1 MRKVTIFLLILLFV
15 IIYESLY
22 SSITRYFNS
31 TKLFNKAK
39 NIAKRKNKKLLVIGD
54 PCIGNVIFNK
64 LQKAIPNYQHGDV
77 TIDLYGCS
85 KCEKVDINDEY
96 ILNMYENNNYV
107 VFETGT
113 LSFSKNIE
121 KTIKEIK
128 RISGG
133 DFFSSGGTYSYYW
146 EYIGSKI
153 YSLKYP
159 DTLKYMIYPFD
170 STKDRIY
177 KAKKLFDDRDYVYLK
192 FNAI

>member
-1 MRKVTIFLLILLFV
+1 MNNFIIFLLILLFI

-22 SSITRYFNS
+22 SSINRYFNS
-31 TKLFNKAK
+31 TRLYNKAK
-39 NIAKRKNKKLLVIGD
+39 NIATKKNKKLLVIGD
-54 PCIGNVIFNK
+54 PCIGNVIFNYI
-64 LQKAIPNYQHGDV
+64 QKMFPNYGHGNV
-77 TIDLYGCS
+77 TIDLYGCN

-96 ILNMYENNNYV
+96 ILGMYENNNYV

-113 LSFSKNIE
+113 LSFSKDIK

-146 EYIGSKI
+146 EYIGSKM

-170 STKDRIY
+170 STKNKLY
-177 KAKKLFDDRDYVYLK
+177 KSKKLFGDRKYINLN
-192 FNAI
+192 FNTI